1 MIKKKKRLL
10 LPMQT
15 IDKGIFNVIFLKTTI
30 FSIARV
36 TRKKIYRIFFAVSY
50 IIPWYHNAP
59 KFMC

>member
-1 MIKKKKRLL
+1 MIKKRVL

-36 TRKKIYRIFFAVSY
+36 TRKKNLPNIF
-50 IIPWYHNAP
+50 
-59 KFMC
+59 C